1 MLPLFRKSK
10 KRDNEIADKKKIIRN
25 FEYHPKIILAWA
37 KALEG
42 NKDLLNYLKDNGFPE
57 LYMAT
62 YAIRLKDE
70 ARTWLIDNGFPHIMA
85 MINAAEGNES
95 AQKWLIDNDFKLLHA
110 MSLAIDGHPEGFFYI
125 RKFSSQEIFILTSV
139 IKEIKDEI
147 EENHNDIHKRSLE

>member
-1 MLPLFRKSK
+1 MLPIFRKRK
-10 KRDNEIADKKKIIRN
+10 KNEKAERKKIIKN
-25 FEYHPKIILAWA
+25 FEYHPKIILAWT

-42 NKDLLNYLKDNGFPE
+42 NEDLLNYLKDNGFPE

-70 ARTWLIDNGFPHIMA
+70 ARNWLIDNGFPHIMA

-95 AQKWLIDNDFKLLHA
+95 AQKWLIDNNFKLLHA
-110 MSLAIDGHPEGFFYI
+110 MSLAVDGHPEGFAYL
-125 RKFSSQEIFILTSV
+125 RKFSSQEIFILTTV

-147 EENHNDIHKRSLE
+147 EENHNDIHKRSLD